1 MFDDLSVYH
10 RERMVY
16 MNYYDLAV
24 ARKSVRSFG
33 NKKIPDKIRQEIED
47 YGKHCECLTPGTAV
61 EWRFFDGDILEQ
73 LSGCAG
79 YHGFMVEAPCYMVLL
94 TEEKEHC
101 LENAGFAGEDMV
113 LKLVELGLG
122 SCWITILDGEKLKE
136 QLGIISD
143 KQPAALIA
151 YGYEKPELGTL
162 RIDIKS
168 PSNIHL
174 KQRSGLIAPKL
185 YIEDAVYE
193 GAWGQPSQIDL
204 WPRNSNLYRALIAA
218 CCAPTALN
226 RQPFRFIMDGHQIY
240 LVILKDEMT
249 TQENEGLNTGIVMH
263 HFAMVMTRQSGLH
276 GTWNL
281 QPEKKDL
288 GLPEG
293 TYVAG
298 SFEI

>member
-1 MFDDLSVYH
+1 
-10 RERMVY
+10 
-16 MNYYDLAV
+16 MNYYDLAI
-24 ARKSVRSFG
+24 ARKSVRSFTA
-33 NKKIPDKIRQEIED
+33 KKISDKTRSEIED
-47 YGKHCECLTPGTAV
+47 YGKRCECLTPGTAV
-61 EWRFFDGDILEQ
+61 EWRYFEGDILEQ

-79 YHGFMVEAPCYMVLL
+79 YHGFMVEAPYYMVLL
-94 TEEKEHC
+94 TEEKELA

-113 LKLVELGLG
+113 LKLTHLGLG
-122 SCWITILDGEKLKE
+122 SCWITILDGGKLKE

-143 KQPAALIA
+143 KRPAALIA
-151 YGYEKPELGTL
+151 YGYEKAELGTM

-168 PSNIHL
+168 PSDIHM
-174 KQRSGLIAPKL
+174 KKRSGLIAPKL

-193 GAWGQPSQIDL
+193 GKWGTPSQIDL

-226 RQPFRFIMDGHQIY
+226 RQPFRFIMDGHEIY
-240 LVILKDEMT
+240 LIILEDEMT
-249 TQENEGLNTGIVMH
+249 TGENEALNTGIVMH

-276 GTWNL
+276 GAWNL
-281 QPEKKDL
+281 KPEQKDL

-293 TYVAG
+293 ARVAG

>member
-1 MFDDLSVYH
+1 
-10 RERMVY
+10 
-16 MNYYDLAV
+16 MNYYDLAI

-33 NKKIPDKIRQEIED
+33 NKKISEKVRQEIED
-47 YGKHCECLTPGTAV
+47 YGRNCQCLTPDTAV
-61 EWRFFDGDILEQ
+61 EWRFFEEDILEQ

-79 YHGFMVEAPCYMVLL
+79 YHGFMVEAPYYMILL
-94 TEEKEHC
+94 SENRDRS
-101 LENAGFAGEDMV
+101 LENAGFVGEDMV
-113 LKLVELGLG
+113 LKLTELGLG
-122 SCWITILDGEKLKE
+122 SCWITILDPEKLKE
-136 QLGIISD
+136 QVGIVSD

-151 YGYEKPELGTL
+151 YGYEKAEIGTL

-168 PSNIHL
+168 PSNINL
-174 KQRSGLIAPKL
+174 KQRSGLVAPKL

-193 GAWGQPSQIDL
+193 GTWGQPSQIDL
-204 WPRNSNLYRALIAA
+204 WPRNSSLYRALIAA

-226 RQPFRFIMDGHQIY
+226 RQPFRFIMDGHQMY

-249 TQENEGLNTGIVMH
+249 TAENEGLNTGIIMH

-281 QPEKKDL
+281 NPEPKDL
-288 GLPEG
+288 GLPQG
-293 TYVAG
+293 AYVAG